1 MKAPDQII
9 RRRGDGTN
17 NPYMLRWF
25 LFRSQRFDKLP
36 RLYLHKFLRS
46 DDDRAPHDHP
56 WWFVSII
63 LRGSYTEYSWVEDG
77 WVIRR
82 RTAPSIAF
90 RGLNTRH
97 RVELDVEHLPTVTD
111 WGNVCKGCNRPGTR
125 MTCYC
130 DYDVVDSRC
139 YKSVWTIILT
149 GPDVRGWG
157 FWCADEF
164 IPWRQF
170 DGCGE

>member
-63 LRGSYTEYSWVEDG
+63 LKGSYTEYSWVSDDDFE
-77 WVIRR
+77 IRR

-97 RVELDVEHLPTVTD
+97 RVELDRE
-111 WGNVCKGCNRPGTR
+111 W
-125 MTCYC
+125 
-130 DYDVVDSRC
+130 YDDFRRDR